1 MNDTLLNSRDVK
13 IKAAVGQEGRGKIL
27 AGKCQSL
34 WITQPNNYGLLCPF
48 YHSSLAHQRHVRFWS
63 SGSPGWISKP
73 SLHQTESFGANESW
87 APQLAR
93 LWLQQL
99 GAALS
104 QHPAVPGVIAENL
117 HRVCFLQ
124 QQKEW
129 WCLWSQS
136 HLRLACVSPT
146 QLSSAWEAFCAHFS
160 YHRDCKAPPSSITPD
175 ASDSLL
181 MLFSIYPP

>member
-1 MNDTLLNSRDVK
+1 M
-13 IKAAVGQEGRGKIL
+13 
-27 AGKCQSL
+27 
-34 WITQPNNYGLLCPF
+34 P
-48 YHSSLAHQRHVRFWS
+48 
-63 SGSPGWISKP
+63 KP
-73 SLHQTESFGANESW
+73 VDNTT
-87 APQLAR
+87 
-93 LWLQQL
+93 QQL
-99 GAALS
+99 WPALSLLSQFLSSSAALAVLEFRQPWLDFQTLPPPNWELWCKWKLS
-104 QHPAVPGVIAENL
+104 SSACPAVASAAGSSPVTDSTPSPAVPGVIAENL

-136 HLRLACVSPT
+136 HLRLARVFPT